1 MAAPRPTKLCSRR
14 DISFWQIPLMLSL
27 AAVGLL
33 RGSIE
38 LGKGEFAIIRL
49 ETLGKN

>member
-1 MAAPRPTKLCSRR
+1 VAAPRPTKLCSQR
-14 DISFWQIPLMLSL
+14 DINLWQIPLMLSL

-38 LGKGEFAIIRL
+38 SGKGELAIIRL
-49 ETLGKN
+49 ETLGEN